1 MIKQQQKEGDNMNI
15 KEFTTRA
22 NKARLANKNAWV
34 YLNEIVN
41 GKEIQYKAFGNW
53 VQSIEAGKFKDG
65 SSMGLN
71 VSEFKE
77 YITDTLEYIDADKYN
92 QV

>member
-1 MIKQQQKEGDNMNI
+1 MNI
-15 KEFTTRA
+15 KEFTTLA
-22 NKARLANKNAWV
+22 NKERLANKNAWV

-41 GKEIQYKAFGNW
+41 GKEIEYKAVGNW
-53 VQSIEAGKFKDG
+53 IQFIKAGNFKDA
-65 SSMGLN
+65 SNMGLN
-71 VSEFKE
+71 VSEFKN